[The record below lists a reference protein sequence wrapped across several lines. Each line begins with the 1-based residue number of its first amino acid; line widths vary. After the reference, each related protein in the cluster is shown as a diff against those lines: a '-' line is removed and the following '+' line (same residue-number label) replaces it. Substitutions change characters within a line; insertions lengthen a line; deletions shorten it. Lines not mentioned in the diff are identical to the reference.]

1 MRMRETSSM
10 IKAIMHNQLSRERK
24 GVVMVDPR
32 ANTFENVYG
41 EF

>member
-10 IKAIMHNQLSRERK
+10 IKAIMLNQLSRERK
-24 GVVMVDPR
+24 GVVMLDHR
-32 ANTFENVYG
+32 ATTYEIFDG